1 MLPGQGLLLRM
12 VLEVATWSWAARK
25 PRLPQHVLLCPA
37 VQSVSLQ
44 ALCEKVSV
52 DLIAVVAQQPDVL
65 NTSVDSSLFV
75 MWLGLLAA
83 RWGAFYFVSEK
94 RKG

>member
-1 MLPGQGLLLRM
+1 MGQGLLLRI
-12 VLEVATWSWAARK
+12 VLNVATWSWATRK
-25 PRLPQHVLLCPA
+25 LRLQQHVLLCPA

-52 DLIAVVAQQPDVL
+52 NLIAMVAQHPDVL

-83 RWGAFYFVSEK
+83 RWGAFDFVPEE
-94 RKG
+94 GNC

>member
-1 MLPGQGLLLRM
+1 M
-12 VLEVATWSWAARK
+12 VSEVATRSWAARK
-25 PRLPQHVLLCPA
+25 PGLPRHVLLCPA

-52 DLIAVVAQQPDVL
+52 DLIAAVAQHPDVL

-83 RWGAFYFVSEK
+83 RWGASDFVSEE
-94 RKG
+94 RK